1 MDKKTNKRPKFKL
14 FGPTPGETFKAI
26 LAVLAVA
33 LLLYVFTFYVDG
45 EMGVILIAFMVFAP
59 LTSLFF
65 VLWSRSR
72 VRVSINCDGYV
83 KKGSKLIVTITVEK
97 TGLLPLGLVEIKPYA
112 SEVFAQEDKLYRLSL
127 ARDDKKTFTYEVPAE
142 TGGNGEIGLEYV
154 YSCGFLG
161 FLRATLKE
169 ELPAPVSVGVI
180 PEIPQIKAS
189 SQLFRNIADVVLTSD
204 NDEENNS
211 AQLFSANTTP
221 GYEHREY
228 VQGDPLKRINWKLSS
243 KKDTLMVRLDEA
255 VASVQPMI
263 VLDLYRSSSA
273 NVSEV
278 IKDEEQIIRSVFGLL
293 SLLVQQGIASTLIYY
308 GAGGEVFADSVDN
321 PEYPE
326 QLLLKILAVK
336 VVPDR
341 RIDLKL
347 YSGSVC
353 ACVLA
358 STDCG
363 AELTPIADAV
373 KEDDNVSLIGV
384 SPKSRNLTDFPMW
397 YLDGDNNFKMV

>member
-1 MDKKTNKRPKFKL
+1 
-14 FGPTPGETFKAI
+14 
-26 LAVLAVA
+26 V
-33 LLLYVFTFYVDG
+33 
-45 EMGVILIAFMVFAP
+45 
-59 LTSLFF
+59 
-65 VLWSRSR
+65 
-72 VRVSINCDGYV
+72 
-83 KKGSKLIVTITVEK
+83 
-97 TGLLPLGLVEIKPYA
+97 IKPRA
-112 SEVFAQEDKLYRLSL
+112 SEVFAQEDKVCRLSL
-127 ARDDKKTFTYEVPAE
+127 ARCTQKTFTFDVDAE
-142 TGGNGEIGLEYV
+142 TGGHGEISLEYV

-161 FLRATLKE
+161 FLRTTLKE
-169 ELPAPVSVGVI
+169 ELPPPISVGVI

-204 NDEENNS
+204 DDEENNT
-211 AQLFSANTTP
+211 AMLFSANTSP

-263 VLDLYRSSSA
+263 VLDLYRSSKA
-273 NVSEV
+273 NVSAA

-293 SLLVQQGIASTLIYY
+293 SLLVRQGIASTLIYY
-308 GAGGEVFADSVDN
+308 GAGGEIFADSVDN

-341 RIDLKL
+341 HIDLRH

-353 ACVLA
+353 ACVIA

-363 AELTPIADAV
+363 AELSPIADAV
-373 KEDDNVSLIGV
+373 KEDENICLIGV
-384 SPKSRNLTDFPMW
+384 SPESRNLTEFPMW
-397 YLDGDNNFKMV
+397 YLDGDNNFKLV